1 MIRGEGEGVSRSEE
15 EAIKFIIKEEVMEVG
30 FVSLIREVEEERFTL
45 KGNLAFKDFRIKERD
60 FGGPFLIR
68 MPELGM
74 CKEVERGRIT

>member
-15 EAIKFIIKEEVMEVG
+15 EAIKFIIKEEVMEVR
-30 FVSLIREVEEERFTL
+30 FVSLTREMEEERFTV
-45 KGNLAFKDFRIKERD
+45 KGNLAFKDFRIKERE

-74 CKEVERGRIT
+74 CKEMERGRIT